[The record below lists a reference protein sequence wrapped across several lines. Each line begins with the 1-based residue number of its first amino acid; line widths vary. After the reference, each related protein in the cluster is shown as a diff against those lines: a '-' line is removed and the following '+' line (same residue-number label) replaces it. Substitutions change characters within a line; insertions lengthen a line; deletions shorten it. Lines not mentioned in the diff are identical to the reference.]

1 MNANRRLGAALVE
14 HNLVQIE
21 DLEQAKE
28 RRLETVATNQPR
40 QSTVLGVLADER
52 KVVRGDDSWFLA
64 VSGGPIECSAY
75 S

>member
-28 RRLETVATNQPR
+28 RRLEIVATNQPR

-52 KVVRGDDSWFLA
+52 KVVREDDSWFLA